1 MSDLVKAIISK
12 RDPQGYY
19 VIPLRKTQATDN
31 VLSKVRDAEI
41 EYYGDTVIVRTK
53 SRDEA
58 KRIVKLAIKY
68 SILAVT

>member
-19 VIPLRKTQATDN
+19 VISLRRTQATDN
-31 VLSKVRDAEI
+31 VLLKVRDAEI

-58 KRIVKLAIKY
+58 KRIVRLAIKCG
-68 SILAVT
+68 ILAVT